1 MDLLPDDIAGEIVRC
16 AVSNEYMFTLSGLC
30 LSMTCKRLHK
40 LTQKLMKFPHTLK
53 VYTYESGM
61 NLGRS
66 IGADDNLQVTPKFIN
81 TLLKSWYVVWL
92 GIEGYVASMGYTQ
105 RLFSALI
112 KSGFLKIQSVSF
124 MTPATWFVWAIRKI
138 GISSKLDLERVIY
151 TYNADLLHEALAH
164 TNPDVDV
171 NSYLLHRTVASICRL
186 SMGVE
191 KLHQVLI
198 YNNILPTIGDLIEM
212 FTSSC
217 FTSTKYIYNYML
229 SVASPYA
236 SSYGDAYTI
245 LFKLY
250 YGWGGNTGGGFG
262 TGAIGSVL
270 FNLQGLSGFDDHE
283 FIKFICCKLYKR
295 ELESYVTRKGMNVN
309 TAKDILCGGDIRD
322 PAVGKWLLTYTPM
335 SISDFDD

>member
-1 MDLLPDDIAGEIVRC
+1 MDLLNDDIAGEIVRC

-53 VYTYESGM
+53 VYTYEDGM

-81 TLLKSWYVVWL
+81 TLLRSWYVVWL

-171 NSYLLHRTVASICRL
+171 NSYLLHRTVASICRS
-186 SMGVE
+186 SMVVE

-198 YNNILPTIGDLIEM
+198 YNNILPTIGDLVEI

-229 SVASPYA
+229 NVASPYD
-236 SSYGDAYTI
+236 DAYTI

-250 YGWGGNTGGGFG
+250 YGWVGNTGGGFG

-309 TAKDILCGGDIRD
+309 TAKDILYGGDIRD
-322 PAVGKWLLTYTPM
+322 PEVGKWLLTYTPM